1 MAGKNIV
8 TRSGLNKMEKELHDL
23 KLYLSNEMPKKIKE
37 ASDQGDLS
45 ENAEYDAAK
54 NEQGDVQTRI
64 KQLEEILRNIEEV
77 VDENEVNLDVVN
89 IGSRVCV
96 FDVEFDEEIEFCI
109 VGPLEASSL
118 SGKISYES
126 PVGKALLGAKVGD
139 LVTVESQAGE
149 SQYKVISISRV

>member
-89 IGSRVCV
+89 IGSRVRV